1 MDIQDYRNE
10 LDQLDQQLVQLFCR
24 RMDLCG
30 KVAEWKQQNG
40 KPIYDRS
47 REREKLNQVSAL
59 SEERFAPYTRCLYRS
74 LMGYSR
80 AYQHNLLDEPSAL
93 VRQIQTSRKETPEL
107 FPPHATVACQGVEGA
122 YSSLACEKLFAEP
135 EIRFVPSFEDVFAA
149 VDSGACRYGVLPI
162 ENSTAGSVKANY
174 DLLVKYRCYI
184 VRSTRLQIS
193 HCLLAKP
200 GVSLSD
206 IRVIYS
212 HEQAI
217 SQCTK
222 FLSGLPNVEVRACPN
237 TALAARM
244 VSQTEEPG
252 IAALSSRSC
261 AELYGLSI
269 LAETVQDTGANR
281 TRFICISKQP
291 EIYPGANRTTL
302 LLVLKHRPG
311 ALFSVLERCNE
322 LGVNL
327 VKLESRPIPERDFEF
342 LFYFDLDIATAS
354 PALSQLIPALEA
366 EAEEVKYLGSYL
378 EIV

>member
-10 LDQLDQQLVQLFCR
+10 LDALDKQLVQLFCR
-24 RMDLCG
+24 RMELCG
-30 KVAEWKQQNG
+30 KVAEWKQKNG

-59 SEERFAPYTRCLYRS
+59 SDEAFAPYTRCLFRS

-80 AYQHNLLDEPSAL
+80 SYQHDLLDAPSEL
-93 VRQIQTSRKETPEL
+93 VGQIEQASASTPAL
-107 FPPHATVACQGVEGA
+107 FPAHAEVACQGVEGA

-135 EIRFVPSFEDVFAA
+135 SIRFCSTFEDVFEA
-149 VDSGACRYGVLPI
+149 VESGKCRYGVLPI

-174 DLLVKYRCYI
+174 DLLIKHHCHI
-184 VRSTRLQIS
+184 VRSTRLQIR

-200 GVSLSD
+200 GTALSD
-206 IRVIYS
+206 IKIIYS

-217 SQCTK
+217 SQCAR
-222 FLSGLPNVEVRACPN
+222 FLSSLPNVEVRACPN
-237 TALAARM
+237 TALAAKM
-244 VSQTEEPG
+244 VSESDDRG

-261 AELYGLSI
+261 AELYGLSV
-269 LAETVQDTGANR
+269 LAETVQDTGGNR
-281 TRFICISKQP
+281 TRFICISKQM

-302 LLVLKHRPG
+302 VLTLKHRPG

-327 VKLESRPIPERDFEF
+327 VKLESCPIPEREFEF
-342 LFYFDLDIATAS
+342 LFYFDLDIAAAS
-354 PALSQLIPALEA
+354 PALAKLIPLLEA
-366 EAEEVKYLGSYL
+366 ETEELKYLGSYL
-378 EIV
+378 EVI

>member
-244 VSQTEEPG
+244 VSQAEEPG